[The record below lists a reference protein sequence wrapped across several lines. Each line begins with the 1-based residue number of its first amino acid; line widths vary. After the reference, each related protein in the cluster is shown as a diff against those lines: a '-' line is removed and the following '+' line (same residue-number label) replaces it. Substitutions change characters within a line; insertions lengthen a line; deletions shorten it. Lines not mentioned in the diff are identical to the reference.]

1 MQSRLNFIRQQ
12 GFRDAQPIAC
22 GAMFGALMWQPR
34 VILVLVALGIL
45 FETGWYFIALAAL
58 LFWNALLA
66 RWSVFD
72 AIHNRWLAKNDS
84 FRLPPAPAPR
94 RTAQGIAGV
103 LSLAIGIAMI
113 TGHPALAWFLQVV
126 FLIALSLL
134 AFGRFCLGSFMY
146 YVFTGQFAYAWR
158 TMPWSRGPGKP

>member
-12 GFRDAQPIAC
+12 GFRDAQPLAC
-22 GAMFGALMWQPR
+22 EAMFAALMWQPR

-45 FETGWYFIALAAL
+45 FETGWYFIALAVL
-58 LFWNALLA
+58 LLWNALLA
-66 RWSVFD
+66 RLSVFD
-72 AIHNRWLAKNDS
+72 AIHNRWVAKDDS

-103 LSLAIGIAMI
+103 LSLAIGVAML
-113 TGHPALAWFLQVV
+113 THHAALAWFLQVFV
-126 FLIALSLL
+126 LIALSLL

-146 YVFTGQFAYAWR
+146 YVATGQFAYAWR
-158 TMPWSRGPGKP
+158 TMPWSGGEKK